1 MKKNHLKTLLIA
13 IMVLAG
19 ANAYAQDVYTSV
31 YSRTLSDWTTADVT
45 AWGGNA
51 NLTVDPTYGLGFNP
65 TQPSTAYTATQ
76 SFAID
81 NNSKI
86 KYVVTW
92 RTGNSTG
99 RTNNYEYIQFGD
111 KVRISYNSSY
121 NYYLNTDG
129 TSSATSPIVYN
140 KNVANNAITIIFNT
154 ATKSVE
160 SFTFNGTPLTTMVT
174 GTLDGNFNNI
184 SFGFVRGG
192 STSSWAYPNYLTA
205 IDVSECT
212 QAVTSK
218 DYTINYQLNGTTI
231 SSSTG
236 TLAVGAII
244 AAVPAITANGTNI
257 LP

>member
-86 KYVVTW
+86 KYVGCYMEN
-92 RTGNSTG
+92 R
-99 RTNNYEYIQFGD
+99 
-111 KVRISYNSSY
+111 
-121 NYYLNTDG
+121 
-129 TSSATSPIVYN
+129 
-140 KNVANNAITIIFNT
+140 
-154 ATKSVE
+154 
-160 SFTFNGTPLTTMVT
+160 
-174 GTLDGNFNNI
+174 
-184 SFGFVRGG
+184 
-192 STSSWAYPNYLTA
+192 
-205 IDVSECT
+205 
-212 QAVTSK
+212 
-218 DYTINYQLNGTTI
+218 
-231 SSSTG
+231 
-236 TLAVGAII
+236 
-244 AAVPAITANGTNI
+244 
-257 LP
+257 